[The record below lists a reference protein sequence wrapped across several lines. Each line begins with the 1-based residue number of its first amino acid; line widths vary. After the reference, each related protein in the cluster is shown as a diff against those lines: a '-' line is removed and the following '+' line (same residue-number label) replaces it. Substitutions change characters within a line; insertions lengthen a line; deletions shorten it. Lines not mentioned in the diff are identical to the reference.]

1 MPHTIGMLDA
11 RTAILLEAV
20 NFQCK
25 TGTYQVVEERELLEY
40 FPEKFRI
47 DRDGLKQML
56 AFLEEHEYIDV
67 RYADDAVYCLCPLP
81 QGRLYFERTR
91 EESKRETE
99 LLSRVL
105 LFGGLIS
112 AAGGFLG
119 ALLAALV
126 VL

>member
-1 MPHTIGMLDA
+1 MLDA

-25 TGTYQVVEERELLEY
+25 TGTYQVVEERELMEY

-67 RYADDAVYCLCPLP
+67 KYADDAVYCLCPLP
-81 QGRLYFERTR
+81 QGRLYFERTS
-91 EESKRETE
+91 EENRRDAR

-112 AAGGFLG
+112 AAGAFFG
-119 ALLAALV
+119 ALTAALI